1 METLKILVVDDELGI
16 RLGVTRAL
24 QDFRVRMPDL
34 ESEVGFEL
42 GQAESGEEA
51 LERLASD
58 RPDILLLDH
67 KLPGISGI
75 EVLERL
81 ASEPRDMLTVMV
93 TAYATIETAVSA
105 TKRGAYDFLA
115 KPFTPDELK
124 STIYKAARHLLL
136 QREARR
142 LQREKRQVR
151 FQFIS
156 VLAHELK
163 APLAAVEGYLSLLQG
178 GVVEPGSPKYDG
190 IVERSLQR
198 IGGMRKLIVDILDLT
213 HIESGQKQREL
224 AEVDVRSI
232 ASRAIETAT
241 PAAEARRLTISLD
254 GPEAPV
260 FLADAGELEIIFNN
274 LVSNAVKYN
283 RPGGRVEVRVRTERE
298 TLIVEV
304 ADTGIGMSAE
314 EMARLFGEFVRIK
327 NAKTRDIL
335 GTGLGLSIVKKL
347 AQLYGGDVAVTSEP
361 DIGSTFTVRLRRDAT
376 ASA

>member
-298 TLIVEV
+298 ALIVEV

-361 DIGSTFTVRLRRDAT
+361 DVGSTFTVRLRRDAT